1 MIKKKMTVITNKVK
15 FNRRYG
21 FEDDAPHGKREL
33 ARITGVPFKY
43 INKVFNRGEGA
54 RRSNPE
60 SVRRVSD
67 GKKVAGSSLKGK
79 YSGTAWGFARSYS
92 FLTKQKGTWGGA
104 DKDIAD
110 EVKKLKIKGFM
121 R

>member
-1 MIKKKMTVITNKVK
+1 MTVITNKVK

-43 INKVFNRGEGA
+43 IDKVFRRGEGA

-67 GKKVAGSSLKGK
+67 GKKVGGRSLKGK
-79 YSGTAWGFARSYS
+79 MSSQQWSFARVYS
-92 FLTKQKGTWGGA
+92 FLTKQKGTWGGS

-110 EVKKLKIKGFM
+110 EVKKLRIKGFI